1 VKKMDAATIIMI
13 VLAVILSVVAYF
25 RGGVHL
31 IGLKLGAKTIWDNLL
46 ILLASFAVAGLARV
60 LIPRELISQWLGTQ
74 AGFKG
79 ILLGCIAG
87 GIVPGSPYSVFPI
100 AASFYEA
107 GASIGTMVGFITAY
121 SLWSVSRLPLEV
133 GIIGP
138 RVTLA
143 RVISTLIFPPV
154 AGLVAQLFFTKI

>member
-1 VKKMDAATIIMI
+1 MDAATIIMV
-13 VLAVILSVVAYF
+13 VLAVVLTVVAYF

-31 IGLKLGAKTIWDNLL
+31 TGLRLGAKIIWDNLP

-60 LIPRELISQWLGTQ
+60 LIPKELISQWLGAQ

-79 ILLGCIAG
+79 ILLGCVAG

-100 AASFYEA
+100 IASFYEA
-107 GASIGTMVGFITAY
+107 GAGIGTTVGFITAW

-133 GIIGP
+133 GIIGSK
-138 RVTLA
+138 VTLA
-143 RVISTLIFPPV
+143 RYLSTLVFPPL
-154 AGLVAQLFFTKI
+154 AGVIAQLFFAKT

>member
-13 VLAVILSVVAYF
+13 VLAVILTILAYF
-25 RGGVHL
+25 RGGVHVV
-31 IGLKLGAKTIWDNLL
+31 GLRLGAKTIWDNLL

-60 LIPRELISQWLGTQ
+60 LIPREVISQWLGAQ

-79 ILLGCIAG
+79 ILLGCVAG
-87 GIVPGSPYSVFPI
+87 GLVPGSPYSVFPI
-100 AASFYEA
+100 IASFYEA
-107 GASIGTMVGFITAY
+107 GAGMGTIVGFITAW

-143 RVISTLIFPPV
+143 RYLSTLIFPPL
-154 AGLVAQLFFTKI
+154 AGVIAHLFLTKI

>member
-1 VKKMDAATIIMI
+1 MDAATIMI
-13 VLAVILSVVAYF
+13 VLAVILTIVAYF
-25 RGGVHL
+25 RGGVHVV
-31 IGLKLGAKTIWDNLL
+31 GLRLGAKTIWDNLL

-60 LIPRELISQWLGTQ
+60 LIPREVISQWLGAQ

-79 ILLGCIAG
+79 ILLGCVAG
-87 GIVPGSPYSVFPI
+87 GLVPGSPYSVFPI
-100 AASFYEA
+100 IASFYEA
-107 GASIGTMVGFITAY
+107 GAGMGTIVGFITAW

-143 RVISTLIFPPV
+143 RYLSTLIFPPL
-154 AGLVAQLFFTKI
+154 AGVIAHLFLTKI

>member
-1 VKKMDAATIIMI
+1 MNTATIIMI
-13 VLAVILSVVAYF
+13 VLAVILTVVAYF

-31 IGLKLGAKTIWDNLL
+31 VGLRLGVETIWDNSL

-60 LIPRELISQWLGTQ
+60 LIPKELISQWLGAQ

-79 ILLGCIAG
+79 ILLGCVAG
-87 GIVPGSPYSVFPI
+87 GLVPGSPYSVFPI
-100 AASFYEA
+100 IASFYDA

-138 RVTLA
+138 KVTLA
-143 RVISTLIFPPV
+143 RLLSTLIFPPV
-154 AGLVAQLFFTKI
+154 AGLVAHIFFAKI

>member
-1 VKKMDAATIIMI
+1 MDAATIIMI
-13 VLAVILSVVAYF
+13 VLAVILTVVAYF

-31 IGLKLGAKTIWDNLL
+31 TGLKLGAETIWDNLP

-60 LIPRELISQWLGTQ
+60 LIPRGVISQWLGAQ

-100 AASFYEA
+100 IASFYEA
-107 GASIGTMVGFITAY
+107 GAGMGTIVGFITAW
-121 SLWSVSRLPLEV
+121 SLWSVSRLPLEM

-138 RVTLA
+138 KVTLV
-143 RVISTLIFPPV
+143 RYLSTLVFPPL
-154 AGLVAQLFFTKI
+154 AGLIAHLFSAKI

>member
-1 VKKMDAATIIMI
+1 MDAATVIMI
-13 VLAVILSVVAYF
+13 ALAVILTVVAYF

-31 IGLKLGAKTIWDNLL
+31 VGLKLGAETIWDNLL

-60 LIPRELISQWLGTQ
+60 LIPKEVISQWLGAQ

-79 ILLGCIAG
+79 ILLGCVAG

-100 AASFYEA
+100 IASFYEA
-107 GASIGTMVGFITAY
+107 GAGIGTIVGFVTAW

-138 RVTLA
+138 KVTLA
-143 RVISTLIFPPV
+143 RYLTTLVFPPV
-154 AGLVAQLFFTKI
+154 AGIIAQLFSSRI

>member
-1 VKKMDAATIIMI
+1 MDAATIIMI
-13 VLAVILSVVAYF
+13 VLAVILTIVAYS

-46 ILLASFAVAGLARV
+46 LLLASFAVAGLARV
-60 LIPRELISQWLGTQ
+60 LIPKEVISQWLGAQ

-79 ILLGCIAG
+79 ILLGCVAG
-87 GIVPGSPYSVFPI
+87 GLVPGSPYSVFPI
-100 AASFYEA
+100 IASFYKA
-107 GASIGTMVGFITAY
+107 GAGIGTIVGFITAW

-138 RVTLA
+138 QVTLA
-143 RVISTLIFPPV
+143 RYLSTLIFPPV
-154 AGLVAQLFFTKI
+154 AGLIAHLFFTKI

>member
-1 VKKMDAATIIMI
+1 VKKMDAATIIMV
-13 VLAVILSVVAYF
+13 VLAVVLTVVAYF

-31 IGLKLGAKTIWDNLL
+31 TGLRLGARTIWDNLP

-60 LIPRELISQWLGTQ
+60 LIPKELISQWLGAQ

-79 ILLGCIAG
+79 ILLGCVAG

-100 AASFYEA
+100 IASFYEA
-107 GASIGTMVGFITAY
+107 GAGIGTIVGFITAW

-133 GIIGP
+133 SLIGP

-143 RVISTLIFPPV
+143 HVLSTLVFPPI
-154 AGLVAQLFFTKI
+154 AGLIAQLFFARI

>member
-1 VKKMDAATIIMI
+1 VKKMNTATIIMI
-13 VLAVILSVVAYF
+13 ALAVILTVVAYF

-31 IGLKLGAKTIWDNLL
+31 VGLRLGAETIWDNLL
-46 ILLASFAVAGLARV
+46 LLLASFAVAGLARV
-60 LIPRELISQWLGTQ
+60 LIPKEVISQWLGAQ

-87 GIVPGSPYSVFPI
+87 GLVPGSPYSVFPI
-100 AASFYEA
+100 IASFYEA
-107 GASIGTMVGFITAY
+107 GAGMGTIVGFISAW

-138 RVTLA
+138 EVTLA
-143 RVISTLIFPPV
+143 RYLSTLIFPPI
-154 AGLVAQLFFTKI
+154 AGLIAQLLFAP

>member
-1 VKKMDAATIIMI
+1 MDAATIIMI
-13 VLAVILSVVAYF
+13 ALAVILTVVAYF

-31 IGLKLGAKTIWDNLL
+31 VGLKFGAKTIWDNLL

-60 LIPRELISQWLGTQ
+60 LIPKEVISQWLGAQ

-87 GIVPGSPYSVFPI
+87 GLVPGSPYSVFPI

-107 GASIGTMVGFITAY
+107 GASMGTMVGFITAY
-121 SLWSVSRLPLEV
+121 SLWSVSRLPLEA

-138 RVTLA
+138 KVTLA

-154 AGLVAQLFFTKI
+154 AGSVAHLFLAKI

>member
-1 VKKMDAATIIMI
+1 MKKMNTTTIIM
-13 VLAVILSVVAYF
+13 VALAVILTVVAYF

-31 IGLKLGAKTIWDNLL
+31 IGLKLGAQTLWDNLL

-60 LIPRELISQWLGTQ
+60 LIPKELISQWLGAQ

-79 ILLGCIAG
+79 ILLGCVAG

-100 AASFYEA
+100 IASFYEA
-107 GASIGTMVGFITAY
+107 GAGIGTTVGFVTAY
-121 SLWSVSRLPLEV
+121 SLWSVVRLPLEV

-138 RVTLA
+138 KVALVRM
-143 RVISTLIFPPV
+143 ISTLIFPPI
-154 AGLVAQLFFTKI
+154 AGLIAQLFFAKI